1 MATKGTSVS
10 QTKTTGNPR
19 KQVTAEAQK
28 YASEESKKF
37 YSGVGKSILDAGIA
51 LLGMVD
57 KGRKIQNGTLKEK
70 AETAQELLETDI
82 AVINAAIHPGETW
95 EGIKAEVKNTMD
107 EKGGSY
113 IAGYVAGD
121 AMIGAVGGLIG
132 KEAGVVDDML
142 RVSKGSTKTR
152 KWEQIVEKIRTK
164 KTTKSTG
171 NRIKPEPGSADF
183 IGPLREVDAARASDW
198 TRPDGS
204 TWWPPNN
211 GAVPGS
217 EKMVTLRKGSEFGR
231 IGANSGSYVA
241 PPNTSPERLALKP
254 GTDVSV
260 YNEYR
265 VIKDIPQVQ
274 QAEVAAWFD
283 MPGGGVQYK
292 LPASINELM
301 EMGYIELIIK

>member
-1 MATKGTSVS
+1 
-10 QTKTTGNPR
+10 
-19 KQVTAEAQK
+19 
-28 YASEESKKF
+28 
-37 YSGVGKSILDAGIA
+37 
-51 LLGMVD
+51 MV
-57 KGRKIQNGTLKEK
+57 N
-70 AETAQELLETDI
+70 
-82 AVINAAIHPGETW
+82 
-95 EGIKAEVKNTMD
+95 
-107 EKGGSY
+107 S
-113 IAGYVAGD
+113 GYVAGD

-183 IGPLREVDAARASDW
+183 IGPLREVDAARATDW

>member
-183 IGPLREVDAARASDW
+183 IGPLREVDTARASDW

-254 GTDVSV
+254 GTDVAV